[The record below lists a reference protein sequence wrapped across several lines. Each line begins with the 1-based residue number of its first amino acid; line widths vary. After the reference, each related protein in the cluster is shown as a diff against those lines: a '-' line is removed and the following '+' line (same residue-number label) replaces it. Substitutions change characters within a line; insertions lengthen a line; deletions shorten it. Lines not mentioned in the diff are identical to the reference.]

1 MSKQS
6 IQQVKQRFGI
16 IGVSNELERAIDTAL
31 QVAPTDLSVLITGES
46 GAGKE
51 NFPQIIHQYSR
62 RKHGP
67 YFAINCGSIPE
78 GTIDSELF
86 GHEKGSFTG
95 ATASRKGYFES
106 ANGGT
111 LFLDEVGE
119 LPLPTQARLLRVLET
134 GEFIKVGSSTVEKS
148 DVRVVAATNM
158 NMIEAVEKGKFRED
172 LYYRLNSVPIRVPSL
187 RARKKDIP
195 LLFRK
200 FAGDCADRYMMPPIT
215 LTEEAQE
222 LLINYRWPGN
232 VRQLK
237 NITEQISVI
246 EQERVITAE
255 IIKNYLPK
263 QEVGMVPVSSSKAS
277 EGKTFANERE
287 ILYQVL
293 FDMKRD
299 LNDLKQVVRDIIEK
313 GGDIVTSAEA
323 DEMLQE
329 ITTTEGLYPLPVKYD
344 KDFAQTPFESLSEHI
359 AHDTDVQDAIH
370 YKGANDVQE
379 ATVYEEA
386 EEAEEVEKEAKD
398 EEVSKV
404 LSLQDV
410 ERKAIINAL
419 KHHDGVRRFA
429 ARDLKISERTLYRKI
444 KEYNLEDL

>member
-1 MSKQS
+1 MSKQN

-16 IGVSNELERAIDTAL
+16 IGVSHELERAIDTAL

-46 GAGKE
+46 GVGKE

-95 ATASRKGYFES
+95 ATATRKGYFES
-106 ANGGT
+106 ADGGT

-119 LPLPTQARLLRVLET
+119 LPLSTQARLLRVLET
-134 GEFIKVGSSTVEKS
+134 GEFIKVGSSKVEKS
-148 DVRVVAATNM
+148 NVRVVAATNM
-158 NMIEAVEKGKFRED
+158 NMVHAVEKGKFRED

-187 RARKKDIP
+187 RNRREDVP

-200 FAGDCADRYMMPPIT
+200 FAGDCAERYMMPSIS
-215 LTEEAQE
+215 LTDDAKE
-222 LLINYRWPGN
+222 LIKAYRWPGN

-246 EQERVITAE
+246 EKERVITSE
-255 IIKNYLPK
+255 IMQRYLPK
-263 QEVGMVPVSSSKAS
+263 VEVGMVPLSSSQSHAG

-293 FDMKRD
+293 FDMKKD
-299 LNDLKQVVRDIIEK
+299 LNDLKQVVRDIIDKETGLK
-313 GGDIVTSAEA
+313 ATDATDAL
-323 DEMLQE
+323 LQE
-329 ITTTEGLYPLPVKYD
+329 VKTAEDLRHLPVKYS
-344 KDFAQTPFESLSEHI
+344 KEFLKSTFASSQEIDANDDVQVATEYD
-359 AHDTDVQDAIH
+359 ATDDVQDATE
-370 YKGANDVQE
+370 YV
-379 ATVYEEA
+379 EE
-386 EEAEEVEKEAKD
+386 
-398 EEVSKV
+398 V
-404 LSLQDV
+404 LSLQEI
-410 ERKAIINAL
+410 ERDAIIKAL
-419 KHHDGVRRFA
+419 ERRGGVRRFA

-444 KEYNLEDL
+444 KEYNLEDLDDL